1 MRPPIIIALGGSII
15 VPDKINTDFLKK
27 FRKLILKFTRQ
38 GKKFIIVAGGGR
50 TARLYQNA
58 ASKIIKITNEDL
70 DWIGIH
76 ATRINAHLLRTI
88 FFKESYPIILD
99 NPYKIVHTRKSVII
113 ASGWRPG
120 WSTDYI
126 SILLA
131 KRFEAKEAIIAGRPP
146 YVYTKDFLK
155 YRDAKPMK
163 RISWK
168 SYRKII
174 GSRWIPGMPAPV
186 DPIGAK
192 LAQKMKL
199 KAIVIQGTNLK
210 NLENLL
216 EGKKFKGTTIE
227 STIE

>member
-1 MRPPIIIALGGSII
+1 MKQQSPIIVALGGSII
-15 VPDKINTDFLKK
+15 VPEKIDTIFLKK
-27 FRKLILKFTRQ
+27 FRKLILKFVKK
-38 GKKFIIVAGGGR
+38 GIKFIIVAGGGK
-50 TARLYQNA
+50 TARNYQA
-58 ASKIIKITNEDL
+58 AAKNVFQTEKEDL

-88 FFKESYPIILD
+88 FSKEAHPTVLD
-99 NPYKIVHTRKSVII
+99 NPYKKIKTKKPIII

-126 SILLA
+126 AILIA
-131 KRFEAKEAIIAGRPP
+131 KIFKIKEVIIAGKTP

-155 YRDAKPMK
+155 YKDAKPLK
-163 RISWK
+163 NIDWK

-174 GSRWIPGMPAPV
+174 GKKWIPGMGAPV

-192 LAQKMKL
+192 LGQEIGL
-199 KAIVIQGTNLK
+199 QAIIIQGTKIK

-216 EGKKFKGTTIE
+216 NGKNFEGTI
-227 STIE
+227 IK

>member
-1 MRPPIIIALGGSII
+1 MENESPIIIALGGSII
-15 VPDKINTDFLKK
+15 IPDEINTGFLKN
-27 FRKLILKFTRQ
+27 FRKLILKFTKQ
-38 GKKFIIVAGGGR
+38 GKKFIIVTGGGKI
-50 TARLYQNA
+50 ARNYQKA
-58 ASKIIKITNEDL
+58 ASQIIKITREDL

-88 FFKESYPIILD
+88 FFKESYPVILD
-99 NPYKIVHTRKSVII
+99 NPYKTVHTRKPIII

-131 KRFEAKEAIIAGRPP
+131 KRFGAKEAIIAGRPP

-155 YRDAKPMK
+155 YKNAKPIK
-163 RISWK
+163 KIDWK

-192 LAQKMKL
+192 LAQKTKL
-199 KAIVIQGTNLK
+199 KAIIIQGTNLK

-216 EGKKFKGTTIE
+216 AGKNFDGTVIG
-227 STIE
+227 